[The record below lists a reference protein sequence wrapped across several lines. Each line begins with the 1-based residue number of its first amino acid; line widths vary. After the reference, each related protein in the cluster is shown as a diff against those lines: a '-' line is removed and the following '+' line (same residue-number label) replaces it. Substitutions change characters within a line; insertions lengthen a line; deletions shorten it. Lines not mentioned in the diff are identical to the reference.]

1 VLAFVIRVEECFS
14 LYIMLSMI
22 LQLYALGTLI
32 VGIGVAVSASNPVDP
47 SHDKGSTSGVSDVA
61 VKSPQQSEGN

>member
-14 LYIMLSMI
+14 LYIMLSII

-32 VGIGVAVSASNPVDP
+32 VGVGVAVESDSIDP
-47 SHDKGSTSGVSDVA
+47 YIKIGKFDFWF
-61 VKSPQQSEGN
+61 Q